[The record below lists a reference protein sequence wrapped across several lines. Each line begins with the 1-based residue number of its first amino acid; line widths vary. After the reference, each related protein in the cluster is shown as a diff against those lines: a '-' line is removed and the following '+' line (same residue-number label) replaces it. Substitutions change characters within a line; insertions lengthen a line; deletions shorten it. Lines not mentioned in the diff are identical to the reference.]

1 MDSFDH
7 LADPRIVAAA
17 RDAAARIEQ
26 RVAAGEATGDALLTG
41 CVADMRASGV
51 LNATIPASLGGMGGS
66 IVDACIALEHLAR
79 ALGSAGLTANMHLQ
93 YIGGS
98 LVSGLW
104 PQARLDAYLRD
115 AATHGYLINNCQAEA
130 EMGSP
135 ARGGLPAT
143 TAVRADGGWR
153 LTGRKAWTTG
163 SLELTHYAV
172 SATVRADGIPEHLGQ
187 FLVAATRDG
196 VRIEPSWNALAMR
209 ESQSHD
215 LVLDDVFVADA
226 DVIRVSESGEAYRPP
241 LDVAPWHG
249 LPFAATYV
257 GIAVAARDWV
267 ARFAATRR
275 PTNLG
280 TTIGEVPAVRAKLGE
295 IEALLLVARRMIFD
309 TARDWA
315 TGEAGGHADRRM
327 LAAQV
332 PLVKYVATNN
342 AVRVTDL
349 ALRIAGG
356 VGLSQDHPLE
366 RCFRDVRSGL
376 IHPPMDDVGR
386 GPSKLAQD
394 QLFVVRLVLDQQ
406 DVEGSVGVQRTHPAP
421 GH

>member
-17 RDAAARIEQ
+17 RDAAARIER
-26 RVAAGEATGDALLTG
+26 RVAAREAEGDALLTG

-51 LNATIPASLGGMGGS
+51 LNATIPAARGGMGGT
-66 IVDACIALEHLAR
+66 IVDACIALEHLSR

-104 PQARLDAYLRD
+104 PPERLDAFLR
-115 AATHGYLINNCQAEA
+115 AAVANGYLINNCQAEA

-143 TAVRADGGWR
+143 VATRAGDGWR
-153 LTGRKAWTTG
+153 VTGRKAWTTG
-163 SLELTHYAV
+163 SRELTHYAV

-187 FLVAATRDG
+187 FLVSRESAG
-196 VRIEPSWNALAMR
+196 VSIDPTWRALAMR

-215 LVLDDVFVADA
+215 LVLDDVFVPDA
-226 DVIRVSESGEAYRPP
+226 DVIRVSATGEAYRPP
-241 LDVAPWHG
+241 LDTAPWHG

-257 GIAVAARDWV
+257 GVAVAARDWV
-267 ARFAATRR
+267 ARFAATRA

-280 TTIGEVPAVRAKLGE
+280 TTIGELPAVRAKLGE
-295 IEALLLVARRMIFD
+295 IEALLLVARRLIFD

-315 TGEAGGHADRRM
+315 DGTGDKRV

-332 PLVKYVATNN
+332 PLVKHIATNN

-356 VGLSQDHPLE
+356 VGLAEDHPLE
-366 RCFRDVRSGL
+366 RFFRDVRSGL
-376 IHPPMDDVGR
+376 IHPPMDDVA
-386 GPSKLAQD
+386 LANAA
-394 QLFVVRLVLDQQ
+394 RRALD
-406 DVEGSVGVQRTHPAP
+406 EFSG
-421 GH
+421 

>member
-7 LADPRIVAAA
+7 LANPRIVADA
-17 RDAAARIEQ
+17 RDAAARIE
-26 RVAAGEATGDALLTG
+26 RRLAAGDAAGDDLLTG
-41 CVADMRASGV
+41 CVADMRQSGV
-51 LNATIPASLGGMGGS
+51 LNATIPVSLGGKGGS
-66 IVDACIALEHLAR
+66 VLDACIALEYLSR
-79 ALGSAGLTANMHLQ
+79 ALGSAGLAANMHLQ

-104 PQARLDAYLRD
+104 PEARLESYLRD
-115 AATHGYLINNCQAEA
+115 AVRHGYLINNCQAEA

-143 TAVRADGGWR
+143 VATRTDGGW
-153 LTGRKAWTTG
+153 LLSGRKSWTTG
-163 SLELTHYAV
+163 SRELTHYAV
-172 SATVRADGIPEHLGQ
+172 SATVHTDGIPEHLGQ
-187 FLVAATRDG
+187 FLVSRDCGG
-196 VRIEPSWNALAMR
+196 VRIDPTWHALAMR

-215 LVLDDVFVADA
+215 IVLEDAFVPDD
-226 DVIRVSESGEAYRPP
+226 DVIRVSATGEGYRAP

-267 ARFAATRR
+267 VRFAATRK

-280 TTIGEVPAVRAKLGE
+280 TTIGELPAVRAKLGE
-295 IEALLLVARRMIFD
+295 IEALLLVARRMVFD

-315 TGEAGGHADRRM
+315 DDVGDRRAI
-327 LAAQV
+327 AAQV
-332 PLVKYVATNN
+332 PLVKYIATNN

-356 VGLSQDHPLE
+356 AGLAEESPLE

-376 IHPPMDDVGR
+376 IHPPMDDVA
-386 GPSKLAQD
+386 LAGAAK
-394 QLFVVRLVLDQQ
+394 RALDE
-406 DVEGSVGVQRTHPAP
+406 VSE
-421 GH
+421 

>member
-7 LADPRIVAAA
+7 LADPLIVAAA
-17 RDAAARIEQ
+17 RDAAARIER
-26 RVAAGEATGDALLTG
+26 RVAAGEAYGDAALTG
-41 CVADMRASGV
+41 CVEDMRTSGV
-51 LNATIPASLGGMGGS
+51 LKATIPAALGGMGGS
-66 IVDACIALEHLAR
+66 VVDACIALEHLSR

-104 PQARLDAYLRD
+104 PQDRLDAYLRD
-115 AATHGYLINNCQAEA
+115 AVKHGYLINNCQAEA

-143 TAVRADGGWR
+143 TATRTEGGWL

-163 SLELTHYAV
+163 SFELTHYAV

-187 FLVAATRDG
+187 FLVSHDTPG
-196 VRIEPSWNALAMR
+196 VRIEPAWNALAMR

-215 LVLDDVFVADA
+215 LVLEAAFVADA
-226 DVIRVSESGEAYRPP
+226 DVIRVSKTGDPYRPP
-241 LDVAPWHG
+241 LDTAPWHG
-249 LPFAATYV
+249 LPFAATYA

-280 TTIGEVPAVRAKLGE
+280 TTIGELPAVRAKLGE
-295 IEALLLVARRMIFD
+295 IEALLLVARRLIFD

-315 TGEAGGHADRRM
+315 TASADGVGDRRV

-376 IHPPMDDVGR
+376 IHPPMDDIA
-386 GPSKLAQD
+386 LANAAK
-394 QLFVVRLVLDQQ
+394 RALD
-406 DVEGSVGVQRTHPAP
+406 EFSE
-421 GH
+421 

>member
-7 LADPRIVAAA
+7 LADPLIVAAA
-17 RDAAARIEQ
+17 RDAAARIER
-26 RVAAGEATGDALLTG
+26 RVAAGEAAGDALLTG
-41 CVADMRASGV
+41 CVEDMRASGV
-51 LNATIPASLGGMGGS
+51 LNATIPAALGGMGGS
-66 IVDACIALEHLAR
+66 IVDACVALEHLSR

-104 PQARLDAYLRD
+104 PQDRLDAYLRD
-115 AATHGYLINNCQAEA
+115 AVTHGCLINNCQAEA

-143 TAVRADGGWR
+143 TATRTDGGWL

-163 SLELTHYAV
+163 SFELTHYAV
-172 SATVRADGIPEHLGQ
+172 SATVHADGIPEHLGQ
-187 FLVAATRDG
+187 FLVSRKTPG
-196 VRIEPSWNALAMR
+196 VRIEPSWNAMAMR

-215 LVLDDVFVADA
+215 LVLENAFVADA
-226 DVIRVSESGEAYRPP
+226 DVIRVSETGEPYRAP
-241 LDVAPWHG
+241 LDTAPWHG

-267 ARFAATRR
+267 ALFAATRR

-280 TTIGEVPAVRAKLGE
+280 TTIGELPAVRAKLGE
-295 IEALLLVARRMIFD
+295 IEALLLVARRLVFD
-309 TARDWA
+309 TARDWVTA
-315 TGEAGGHADRRM
+315 TADAVGDRRA

-332 PLVKYVATNN
+332 PLVKHVATNN

-376 IHPPMDDVGR
+376 IHPPMDDVA
-386 GPSKLAQD
+386 LANAAK
-394 QLFVVRLVLDQQ
+394 RALD
-406 DVEGSVGVQRTHPAP
+406 EFSAG
-421 GH
+421 